1 MKKSQLRKIIRES
14 IGELMKEHVNSAT
27 NSWIPEPQGG
37 TNHTQA
43 DHHQNSQYPL
53 LNPHAPSNGRYVA
66 VYQNGGCENIGTGAQ
81 GHAYSTTTICMTV
94 NGGQVPQEGQKI
106 MIGGVEKVIK
116 SSFDH
121 AVCYGIIDPNTGDFY
136 PSLTPGTPGTIG
148 NFTDHQTVGD
158 CSSTSC
164 DTTPASAC
172 ATQWFGNTAGNFTAW
187 MASKDCSN
195 YQSVVNYLEPQA
207 IALMTAAPNP
217 QSGPYGDWNAI
228 KNAANAS
235 SLGQPQKGQFKRKMA
250 KAMYAQCQIQACNC

>member
-1 MKKSQLRKIIRES
+1 MKKSELKKIIRES

-43 DHHQNSQYPL
+43 AHHQNSQYPL

-94 NGGQVPQEGQKI
+94 NGGQVPQQGQKI

-121 AVCYGIIDPNTGDFY
+121 AVCYGLIDPSTGDFY

-158 CSSTSC
+158 CQSTSSGC
-164 DTTPASAC
+164 DPSAWSNHQNWI
-172 ATQWFGNTAGNFTAW
+172 TQFTSMPHFSSSNPNQPCNMICNKLQIWNNNLSGAGPVQTNQLNCKIAEGQ
-187 MASKDCSN
+187 N
-195 YQSVVNYLEPQA
+195 QS
-207 IALMTAAPNP
+207 
-217 QSGPYGDWNAI
+217 
-228 KNAANAS
+228 
-235 SLGQPQKGQFKRKMA
+235 
-250 KAMYAQCQIQACNC
+250 QIHGCNC